1 MAKEILC
8 PHCEKTFPSP
18 IPDPPSLD
26 QIKELMKEHQGSNL
40 TADQLDEAIKRS
52 LAPKETEHRHKTA
65 DELLDCPECSLWFG
79 RTAQRYEV
87 RSKEPAQPQFEVG
100 ALTPSKGGE

>member
-18 IPDPPSLD
+18 IPDPPNLD
-26 QIKELMKEHQGSNL
+26 QIKDLMKEFQGSNL
-40 TADQLDEAIKRS
+40 TAERLDEAIKRN

-65 DELLDCPECSLWFG
+65 DELFDCPECKGWFEK
-79 RTAQRYEV
+79 TATKYEV
-87 RSKEPAQPQFEVG
+87 RSKEPAKPQFPIG
-100 ALTPSKGGE
+100 ALRASEGGE